1 MWPSWWLSS
10 EVSPGTLLKAPVPL
24 IGASTTEFLLTALV
38 TSAASR
44 HAVLSFPVRWWWQRR
59 RWRWWWWWRGGGS
72 GDGGSGGSRG
82 DGGESNCSC
91 ELLNHASCS
100 SCTHTFTLRPPRLPL
115 HHPNLSAPLGSSED
129 PDIHREAF
137 GACEET

>member
-1 MWPSWWLSS
+1 MRLL
-10 EVSPGTLLKAPVPL
+10 GTLYSLFQS
-24 IGASTTEFLLTALV
+24 GGGGSGGGGDGGGGG
-38 TSAASR
+38 
-44 HAVLSFPVRWWWQRR
+44 
-59 RWRWWWWWRGGGS
+59 RGGGS
-72 GDGGSGGSRG
+72 GDGSSGGSRG

-115 HHPNLSAPLGSSED
+115 HHPNLSVPLGSSED